1 MPPQTLRCEFT
12 LADAAAGVRPT
23 SFEMDLTTPE
33 ALEFVVR
40 AYIQAASEREDL
52 ELLHLL
58 STSPD
63 SQPPS
68 SDDNSDDDLPPVDRG
83 GSERGQENLSP
94 GVQPRP
100 QDKGP
105 PKGSKVI
112 FSADAQLSFCFTR
125 EEVPTITLT

>member
-1 MPPQTLRCEFT
+1 
-12 LADAAAGVRPT
+12 
-23 SFEMDLTTPE
+23 MDLTTPE
-33 ALEFVVR
+33 TLEFVVR
-40 AYIQAASEREDL
+40 AYIQAASERENL

-83 GSERGQENLSP
+83 GSERGHENLSP
-94 GVQPRP
+94 AVQPRP

-125 EEVPTITLT
+125 EEVPSIALTLT